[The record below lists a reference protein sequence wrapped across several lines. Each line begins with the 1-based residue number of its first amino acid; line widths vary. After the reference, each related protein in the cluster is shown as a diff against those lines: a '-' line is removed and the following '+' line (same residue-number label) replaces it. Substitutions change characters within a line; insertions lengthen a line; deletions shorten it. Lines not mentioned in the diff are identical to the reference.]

1 MGRAH
6 SKPQCSNR
14 GPSAPETSS
23 SPWFNTLLFAI
34 LKFLI
39 LNQGTYIF
47 LLQWIQKIVWLVPT
61 ARGSWLQGAPGWES
75 T

>member
-6 SKPQCSNR
+6 SKPPCSNR

-39 LNQGTYIF
+39 FHFAVDPENCMG
-47 LLQWIQKIVWLVPT
+47 
-61 ARGSWLQGAPGWES
+61 GSDCQRVLAAGSPGLGVN
-75 T
+75 

>member
-1 MGRAH
+1 MEPPG
-6 SKPQCSNR
+6 KPFY
-14 GPSAPETSS
+14 A
-23 SPWFNTLLFAI
+23 LLFAI